1 MLTNPR
7 NASDVR
13 HFFCLSC
20 FCKFSFDST
29 SAANSEMLLLAFAL
43 VIDGSFLAELYRAS
57 SSRYAACCSF
67 LSNVM
72 SSCAIWMTRS
82 TAACVPSCNN
92 TSCVSPPLRL
102 KSTTRLVAMP
112 NTSCPS
118 GAYNLSCSLTVVL
131 SAKTSNAKDTARF
144 NGWFVSSS
152 EIDLYA
158 SCSLLSSNSLT
169 CSLLKSLL
177 SVSEPIANRFSST
190 SWFATSFS
198 TFSCAA
204 LVIAT
209 CMAVPLAALASRA
222 LRVRS
227 NASWRCA

>member
-1 MLTNPR
+1 
-7 NASDVR
+7 
-13 HFFCLSC
+13 
-20 FCKFSFDST
+20 
-29 SAANSEMLLLAFAL
+29 MLLLAFAL
-43 VIDGSFLAELYRAS
+43 VIDGSFLAELYSAS
-57 SSRYAACCSF
+57 SSRYAACCSL

-72 SSCAIWMTRS
+72 SSCAIWITRS

-118 GAYNLSCSLTVVL
+118 GAYNLSCSLTAVL
-131 SAKTSNAKDTARF
+131 SAKTSSAKDTARF

-190 SWFATSFS
+190 SLPNPSLKSRSIFLLAAIFS
-198 TFSCAA
+198 VAA
-204 LVIAT
+204 CLNAT
-209 CMAVPLAALASRA
+209 CTLVLPLLFLGAASRCLASSIKSG
-222 LRVRS
+222 RVEVRP
-227 NASWRCA
+227 